1 MKSIKLRAIGAAL
14 AEAAHER
21 LFNSM
26 VRMGLILQV
35 APTTVQSLAGATLAV
50 SAALPSTFDSA
61 GFAASSMIYTP
72 IGEVEDYG
80 DHGLTR
86 AVTKFI
92 PVDTAVVVKRPGS
105 KDYGTMSLKIGNVP
119 SDAGQALLR
128 TAVETNNPLA
138 FKLAYPSGE
147 VHYISALVTS
157 FVHVDGT
164 VDNIQRVTCV
174 LDLDREPVVVPAV

>member
-1 MKSIKLRAIGAAL
+1 MKRIKLHSLVRAVAGTLDRAA
-14 AEAAHER
+14 
-21 LFNSM
+21 FNYLQ
-26 VRMGLILQV
+26 RMGLLLAV

-50 SAALPSTFDSA
+50 SSTLPSTFDEA
-61 GFAASSMIYTP
+61 GFAATAMVYTP

-128 TAVETNNPLA
+128 AAVETNNPLA
-138 FKLAYPSGE
+138 FKLTYPSGE

-174 LDLDREPVVVPAV
+174 LDLDREPVVVVAA